1 MNYSDKN
8 VKCPF
13 FVSSRQPRVIKC
25 EGIISEQCQNEFST
39 DFNRRAHFEKY
50 CCGDYK
56 NCPIA
61 KIIIKKYD
69 FEVT

>member
-1 MNYSDKN
+1 MNYQDKN
-8 VKCPF
+8 VICPF
-13 FVSSRQPRVIKC
+13 YICTRTRLIKC
-25 EGIISEQCQNEFST
+25 EGTISEQCQNEFST
-39 DFNRRAHFEKY
+39 VPNRRVHFEKY
-50 CCGDYK
+50 CCDDYE